1 MEFEGQVVLVTG
13 SGKGIGKAIAT
24 KFIQE
29 VLPGRGLPQL
39 FESVSIEERYL
50 PNEML

>member
-1 MEFEGQVVLVTG
+1 MKFKGRVVLVTG
-13 SGKGIGKAIAT
+13 SGKDIGKAIEK

-39 FESVSIEERYL
+39 SESVT
-50 PNEML
+50 